1 MIFRIPSWLSGRAAM
16 RAELASLEPPR
27 TYAERR
33 SGRTFYISVPVDSL
47 FSGLDVWGGA
57 LPWNNDV
64 AHLTDVSEGMGGLA
78 TIYHAKFH
86 DARTCGE
93 CVEWIEVLFPRA
105 IHIWSAE
112 EEVQDGI

>member
-16 RAELASLEPPR
+16 RAELASLDLPR

-33 SGRTFYISVPVDSL
+33 SGREFYISVPVDSL
-47 FSGLDVWGGA
+47 SSGLDFWKTSIHWSGA
-57 LPWNNDV
+57 V
-64 AHLTDVSEGMGGLA
+64 HLTNVSEGVGVLA
-78 TIYHAKFH
+78 TIYHARFR
-86 DARTCGE
+86 DPWTYGE
-93 CVEWIEVLFPRA
+93 CVEWLERMFPRA